1 MKRNL
6 KQKVASALI
15 VSMMAGLT
23 VSPAWGAE
31 NKPTWI
37 FEDGVWHLYD
47 KDGDLVRDGVKR
59 QGGKW
64 WAFDADGAMLTDQLY
79 YCTKVADILDED
91 ESYGDE
97 DLVNSYI
104 YPDGHMAE
112 NTWVA
117 LTESG
122 QYYTYDSGD
131 IFWYYFE
138 GGGEDSPGSMK
149 RNVVGETTNKG
160 QDEDQMFA
168 WDKDGKMHAGKW
180 LYVDMDNS
188 SKGTILTEAEVS
200 ERGLEGNSVH
210 LRYFQQEGYMAKGK
224 NLMLDG
230 FWYTFQD
237 DGMVGKVI
245 PVASD
250 SDADFNDAM
259 VTLNVLATAANAEEH
274 KIPREVTG
282 IDLISADGE
291 PVINNTVEAV
301 PGKPVTLTY
310 QITLASASN
319 VNIPGFR
326 DKDHDIWLSLNKS
339 GKTRIKDDRD
349 NSQIVVTYT
358 PHLVKEEKI
367 QLFID
372 SPDMASDPV
381 SIVPRLDNA
390 KDQDTA
396 VNNVMDSWQDA
407 GFSTSTVL
415 DSIQEILDS
424 AEAEERKAE
433 ILQTMADNDSYSALS
448 EAYAM
453 ENSIEEAAPAVSD
466 EASALLGDGQVTI
479 AGSALNTSPNS
490 SVQLKVDTAKDAD
503 VSEAYD
509 VKEAFD
515 LTFHI
520 DGEAVDGELE
530 YPVKISMPLPESL
543 KNASNIKLFHLAD
556 GKEVAVAFSRSGNT
570 ITFITNSFSPY
581 VFVGDAEDTT
591 EPGGSDDNN
600 PGGGS
605 SGGSSSSGSGGG
617 GGSSSSSTS
626 SAGTVITD
634 PKKGQVNSVTG
645 IITGSGDGYSNWV
658 ATTAEDGTVTW
669 QLRYADGSMAAGSIV
684 TREDGTTYEQVAWE
698 LINGAWYAFGADSIA
713 KGGMIYDVDLG
724 GYFYVDINSGMIT
737 GWAQIDGQWR
747 YFNPVSDGKRGI
759 MFTDSWIDGWYV
771 DPNGIWDG
779 QAQAQ

>member
-1 MKRNL
+1 MKIRCSHGGDDG
-6 KQKVASALI
+6 Q
-15 VSMMAGLT
+15 MYPG
-23 VSPAWGAE
+23 
-31 NKPTWI
+31 TW
-37 FEDGVWHLYD
+37 LY
-47 KDGDLVRDGVKR
+47 V
-59 QGGKW
+59 
-64 WAFDADGAMLTDQLY
+64 DADQGT
-79 YCTKVADILDED
+79 ILDED
-91 ESYGDE
+91 TVRENDWEGD
-97 DLVNSYI
+97 SR
-104 YPDGHMAE
+104 
-112 NTWVA
+112 
-117 LTESG
+117 
-122 QYYTYDSGD
+122 
-131 IFWYYFE
+131 F
-138 GGGEDSPGSMK
+138 
-149 RNVVGETTNKG
+149 
-160 QDEDQMFA
+160 
-168 WDKDGKMHAGKW
+168 
-180 LYVDMDNS
+180 
-188 SKGTILTEAEVS
+188 
-200 ERGLEGNSVH
+200 

-250 SDADFNDAM
+250 SDANFDDAM
-259 VTLNVLATAANAEEH
+259 VTQNVLATAANAEEH
-274 KIPREVTG
+274 KIPREVVG
-282 IDLISADGE
+282 IALISADGE
-291 PVINNTVEAV
+291 PVTDNTVEVV

-339 GKTRIKDDRD
+339 GKTRIEDDRD

-424 AEAEERKAE
+424 AETEERKVE

-591 EPGGSDDNN
+591 EPGGDDNN
-600 PGGGS
+600 PSGPTGGGS
-605 SGGSSSSGSGGG
+605 SSGGSGGG

-669 QLRYADGSMAAGSIV
+669 QLRYADGTMAAGSIV
-684 TREDGTTYEQVAWE
+684 TREDGSTYEQLTWE

>member
-6 KQKVASALI
+6 KQKIASALI

-47 KDGDLVRDGVKR
+47 KDGDLVKDGVKR
-59 QGGKW
+59 HGRKW
-64 WAFDADGAMLTDQLY
+64 WAFGADGAMLTDQLY
-79 YCTKVADILDED
+79 FYNGEIQED
-91 ESYGDE
+91 DYGAGDQ
-97 DLVNSYI
+97 VNSYI

-117 LTESG
+117 LTEDGS
-122 QYYTYDSGD
+122 YYTYDSGE
-131 IFWYYFE
+131 ICWYYFE
-138 GGGEDSPGSMK
+138 GGGESGPGIMK
-149 RNVVGETTNKG
+149 RNEVGETTNKG

-168 WDKDGKMHAGKW
+168 WGDDGQMYAGTW
-180 LYVDMDNS
+180 LYVDADQ
-188 SKGTILTEAEVS
+188 GTILDEDTVS
-200 ERGLEGNSVH
+200 ENGWEGDSRF

-224 NLMLDG
+224 NLMLDD

-259 VTLNVLATAANAEEH
+259 VTQNVLATAANAEEH
-274 KIPREVTG
+274 KIPREVVG
-282 IDLISADGE
+282 IDLISADDE
-291 PVINNTVEAV
+291 PVTDNTVEAV

-319 VNIPGFR
+319 INIPGFR

-415 DSIQEILDS
+415 VSIQEILNS

>member
-1 MKRNL
+1 MKR
-6 KQKVASALI
+6 QD
-15 VSMMAGLT
+15 
-23 VSPAWGAE
+23 E
-31 NKPTWI
+31 
-37 FEDGVWHLYD
+37 
-47 KDGDLVRDGVKR
+47 
-59 QGGKW
+59 KW
-64 WAFDADGAMLTDQLY
+64 WAFDAYGAMLTDQLY
-79 YCTKVADILDED
+79 FYNGEIQDDD
-91 ESYGDE
+91 YGAGDQ
-97 DLVNSYI
+97 VNSYI

-117 LTESG
+117 LTEDGS
-122 QYYTYDSGD
+122 YYTYDSGE
-131 IFWYYFE
+131 ICWYYFE
-138 GGGEDSPGSMK
+138 GGGESGPGIMK
-149 RNVVGETTNKG
+149 RNEVGETTNKG

-168 WDKDGKMHAGKW
+168 WGDDGQMYAGIW
-180 LYVDMDNS
+180 LYVDADQ
-188 SKGTILTEAEVS
+188 GTILDEDTVS
-200 ERGLEGNSVH
+200 ENGWEGDSRF
-210 LRYFQQEGYMAKGK
+210 LRYFQQEGYMAKGR

-250 SDADFNDAM
+250 SDANFNDAM
-259 VTLNVLATAANAEEH
+259 VTQNVLATAANADEH
-274 KIPREVTG
+274 QIPREVTG
-282 IDLISADGE
+282 IELISADDE
-291 PVINNTVEAV
+291 PVINNTVEVV

-326 DKDHDIWLSLNKS
+326 DKDHDIWLSHNKS
-339 GKTRIKDDRD
+339 GKTLIKDDRD
-349 NSQIVVTYT
+349 ESQIIVTYT

-372 SPDMASDPV
+372 NPEMASEPV
-381 SIVPRLDNA
+381 TIIPKLTTA
-390 KDQDTA
+390 KEQETA

-407 GFSTSTVL
+407 GFSASTVL
-415 DSIQEILDS
+415 DSIGEVHDS
-424 AEAEERKAE
+424 AESDEQEAE
-433 ILQTMADNDSYSALS
+433 ILRTMAESDSYQALS
-448 EAYAM
+448 AAYAM
-453 ENSIEEAAPAVSD
+453 ENSIEEANPAVSE
-466 EASALLGDGQVTI
+466 EASALLGGGKVQI
-479 AGSALNTSPNS
+479 AGSALNVKAHS
-490 SVQLKVDTAKDAD
+490 SVQLKVDTSTDAEL
-503 VSEAYD
+503 SEQYD

-515 LTFHI
+515 LTFLVNSNQ
-520 DGEAVDGELE
+520 VDGELE
-530 YPVKISMPLPESL
+530 YPVKITMPIPESL
-543 KNASNIKLFHLAD
+543 KNASNIKLFHLYD
-556 GKEVAVAFSRSGNT
+556 GQEVEVAFSRSGNT

>member
-6 KQKVASALI
+6 KQKIASALI

-37 FEDGVWHLYD
+37 FEGGVWHLYD
-47 KDGDLVRDGVKR
+47 EDGDLVKDGVKR

-64 WAFDADGAMLTDQLY
+64 WAFNAYGAMLTDQLY
-79 YCTKVADILDED
+79 FYNGEIQDDD
-91 ESYGDE
+91 YGAGDQ
-97 DLVNSYI
+97 VNSYI

-117 LTESG
+117 LTEDGS
-122 QYYTYDSGD
+122 YYTYDSGE
-131 IFWYYFE
+131 ICWYYFE
-138 GGGEDSPGSMK
+138 GGGESGPGIMK
-149 RNVVGETTNKG
+149 RNEVGETTNKG

-168 WDKDGKMHAGKW
+168 WGDDGQMYAGIW
-180 LYVDMDNS
+180 LYVDADQ
-188 SKGTILTEAEVS
+188 GTILDEDTVS
-200 ERGLEGNSVH
+200 ENGWEGDSRF
-210 LRYFQQEGYMAKGK
+210 LRYFQQEGYMAKGR

-250 SDADFNDAM
+250 SDANFNDAM
-259 VTLNVLATAANAEEH
+259 VTQNVLATAANADEH
-274 KIPREVTG
+274 QIPREVTG
-282 IDLISADGE
+282 IELISADDE
-291 PVINNTVEAV
+291 PVINNTVEVV

-339 GKTRIKDDRD
+339 GKTLIKDDRD
-349 NSQIVVTYT
+349 ESQIIVTYT

-372 SPDMASDPV
+372 NPEMASEPV
-381 SIVPRLDNA
+381 TIIPKLTTA
-390 KDQDTA
+390 KEQETA

-407 GFSTSTVL
+407 GFSASTVL
-415 DSIQEILDS
+415 DSIGEVHDS
-424 AEAEERKAE
+424 AESDEQEAE
-433 ILQTMADNDSYSALS
+433 ILRTMAESDSYQALS
-448 EAYAM
+448 AAYAM
-453 ENSIEEAAPAVSD
+453 ENSIEEANPAVSE
-466 EASALLGDGQVTI
+466 EASALLGGGKVQI
-479 AGSALNTSPNS
+479 AGSALNVMAHS
-490 SVQLKVDTAKDAD
+490 SVQLKVDTSTDAEL
-503 VSEAYD
+503 SEQYD

-515 LTFHI
+515 LTFLVNSNQ
-520 DGEAVDGELE
+520 VDGELE
-530 YPVKISMPLPESL
+530 YPVKITMPIPESL
-543 KNASNIKLFHLAD
+543 KNASNIKLFHLYD
-556 GKEVAVAFSRSGNT
+556 GQEVEVAFSRSGNT

>member
-6 KQKVASALI
+6 KQKIASALI

-47 KDGDLVRDGVKR
+47 EDGDLVKDGVKR
-59 QGGKW
+59 QDEKW
-64 WAFDADGAMLTDQLY
+64 WAFDAYGAMLTDQLY
-79 YCTKVADILDED
+79 FYNGEIQDDD
-91 ESYGDE
+91 YGAGDQ
-97 DLVNSYI
+97 VNSYI

-117 LTESG
+117 LTEDGS
-122 QYYTYDSGD
+122 YYTYDSGE
-131 IFWYYFE
+131 ICWYYFE
-138 GGGEDSPGSMK
+138 GGGESGPGIMK
-149 RNVVGETTNKG
+149 RNEVGETTNKG

-168 WDKDGKMHAGKW
+168 WGDDGQMYAGIW
-180 LYVDMDNS
+180 LYVDADQ
-188 SKGTILTEAEVS
+188 GTILDEDTVS
-200 ERGLEGNSVH
+200 ENGWEGDSRF
-210 LRYFQQEGYMAKGK
+210 LRYFQQEGYMAKGR

-250 SDADFNDAM
+250 SDANFNDAM
-259 VTLNVLATAANAEEH
+259 VTQNVLATAANADEH
-274 KIPREVTG
+274 QIPREVTG
-282 IDLISADGE
+282 IELISADDE
-291 PVINNTVEAV
+291 PVINNTVEVV

-339 GKTRIKDDRD
+339 GKTLIKDDRD
-349 NSQIVVTYT
+349 ESQIIVTYT

-372 SPDMASDPV
+372 NPEMASEPV
-381 SIVPRLDNA
+381 TIIPKLTTA
-390 KDQDTA
+390 KEQETA

-407 GFSTSTVL
+407 GFSASTVL
-415 DSIQEILDS
+415 DSIGEVHDS
-424 AEAEERKAE
+424 AESDEQEAE
-433 ILQTMADNDSYSALS
+433 ILRTMAESDSYQALS
-448 EAYAM
+448 AAYAM
-453 ENSIEEAAPAVSD
+453 ENSIEEANPAVSE
-466 EASALLGDGQVTI
+466 EASALLGGGKVQI
-479 AGSALNTSPNS
+479 AGSALNVKAHS
-490 SVQLKVDTAKDAD
+490 SVQLKVDTSTDAEL
-503 VSEAYD
+503 SEQYD

-515 LTFHI
+515 LTFLVNSNQ
-520 DGEAVDGELE
+520 VDGELE
-530 YPVKISMPLPESL
+530 YPVKITMPIPESL
-543 KNASNIKLFHLAD
+543 KNASNIKLFHLYD
-556 GKEVAVAFSRSGNT
+556 GQEVEVAFSRSGNT

>member
-200 ERGLEGNSVH
+200 ERGLEGDSVH

-259 VTLNVLATAANAEEH
+259 VTQNVLATAANAEEH

-358 PHLVKEEKI
+358 PHLVKEEQI

-424 AEAEERKAE
+424 AETEERKAE

-591 EPGGSDDNN
+591 EPGGDDNN
-600 PGGGS
+600 PSGPTGGGS
-605 SGGSSSSGSGGG
+605 SSGGSGGG

-669 QLRYADGSMAAGSIV
+669 QLRYADGTMAAGSIV
-684 TREDGTTYEQVAWE
+684 TREDGSTYEQLTWE